1 MTAALVPIL
10 PLARS
15 SGYNPRRFTD
25 ARGHQSMIK
34 VLRFANEKYP
44 WFLAI
49 TMGFIAISFIVGMGW
64 WGFGEHSGTVVA
76 TVGDLSISQDE
87 FKRAYENTY
96 RFYKDKV
103 PGDFKDETIKQYVV
117 EQLVDNRVWLIAAK
131 NLGLTIADEDL
142 RDSIMQIPEFQK
154 NGTFD
159 PEHYQRLLAANHLTP
174 SMFESMQA
182 KELLSA
188 RARIMVSDAVTLTP
202 AELAEA
208 QALTLRQP
216 DPDPAKAAAAKDRA
230 IQDVLFQKQQRALI
244 AYTQSLKATL
254 PITIR
259 RELL

>member
-1 MTAALVPIL
+1 
-10 PLARS
+10 
-15 SGYNPRRFTD
+15 
-25 ARGHQSMIK
+25 MIK

-49 TMGFIAISFIVGMGW
+49 TMGFIAITFIVGMGW
-64 WGFGEHSGTVVA
+64 WGFGEQHGSVVA

-96 RFYKDKV
+96 RFYKEKV

-117 EQLVDNRVWLIAAK
+117 EQLVDNRVWLVAAQK
-131 NLGLTIADEDL
+131 LGLTVADEDL

-154 NGTFD
+154 SGTFD

-174 SMFESMQA
+174 SMFEAIQA
-182 KELLSA
+182 KELLTT

-202 AELAEA
+202 TELAEA
-208 QALTLRQP
+208 QALTLRQS
-216 DPDPAKAAAAKDRA
+216 DPDPAKAAAAKERA
-230 IQDVLFQKQQRALI
+230 IQDVLFQKQQRALM

-254 PITIR
+254 PIIIR